1 MERFFDS
8 RSFVLWRIKT
18 KRMGLRLW
26 RFNEILSKDCWSTYS
41 NLGRLTQ
48 CKLHELLHE
57 WFLKTYKRVEEATG
71 VWLECDTQA
80 TDFDR
85 CLFHQAADDNLDYDR
100 NGIVT
105 ERGLVRIYSP
115 PQHQWGSRCLSI
127 RFILIFIRHSQ
138 SLFDWLKTWWNILI
152 LRFKT
157 STSITVAVSG
167 TFVDEGQ
174 GSATVLL

>member
-1 MERFFDS
+1 MNDF
-8 RSFVLWRIKT
+8 
-18 KRMGLRLW
+18 
-26 RFNEILSKDCWSTYS
+26 
-41 NLGRLTQ
+41 
-48 CKLHELLHE
+48 LHEWSHE

-85 CLFHQAADDNLDYDR
+85 CLFHQADDDNLDYDR
-100 NGIVT
+100 NGVVT

-127 RFILIFIRHSQ
+127 RFILIFIRNSRWK
-138 SLFDWLKTWWNILI
+138 FDSFKTWWNILY

-174 GSATVLL
+174 GSTTIFLYFKFSLRFE